1 MRLILPLFLIGLI
14 LTQWRCKSDQAI
26 TLFDM
31 VYVFPFD
38 MPAALN
44 TVQTHFVEFIKVP
57 TRIESLL
64 AEHGL
69 TEEQISRIEPHSGI
83 LEVVLTPESLSYFR
97 EIFVEFLDGSNRLEC
112 FYTPNVPLN
121 AGSQVILVGTIADF
135 KTLLSQSSMNFRVGF
150 RLREPSPSAMTFN
163 LRLTF
168 KAKA

>member
-1 MRLILPLFLIGLI
+1 MRHLLPFLLIGLM
-14 LTQWRCKSDQAI
+14 LTQWRCKSDNAV
-26 TLFDM
+26 TLFDL

-57 TRIESLL
+57 TRFESLL
-64 AEHGL
+64 AENGY
-69 TEEQISRIEPHSGI
+69 TEEEIRHIEPHSGV
-83 LEVVLTPESLSYFR
+83 LEVVLAPESLSFFR
-97 EIFVEFLDGSNRLEC
+97 EIFVEFLDGNRRLEC

-121 AGSQVILVGTIADF
+121 AGSQVILVGTVADF
-135 KTLLSQSSMNFRVGF
+135 KTLLAQSAMNLRVGF
-150 RLREPSPSAMTFN
+150 RLREPSPSSMTFN